1 MDMEEVEKIIKEG
14 KAEDKMPRSKKK
26 IEIEDK
32 EFVNPPT
39 KKRDWTG
46 KEPALYFPSTNEIL
60 PMETPKAKGKLMPM
74 KTGGKVKMKSASSRA
89 DGIAKRGKTRGKFV

>member
-1 MDMEEVEKIIKEG
+1 MNMEDIENIIKEG

-26 IEIEDK
+26 IEIDDK

-46 KEPALYFPSTNEIL
+46 KEPALYFPGTNEVL
-60 PMETPKAKGKLMPM
+60 PIEKPKAKGKLMPL
-74 KTGGKVKMKSASSRA
+74 KKGGKVSSASKRA
-89 DGIAKRGKTRGKFV
+89 DGVAKRGKTKGRMV